1 MTKALLILCTLG
13 MISCSVKNDSLAFT
27 DLNINGISFEQ
38 TSNSLEEKMGR
49 PDTVSDYESE
59 ADNETWKDYQYKGN
73 SFYCYEN
80 KWIGFELRNGNF
92 YFFKPEIKVGNSIEL
107 VQSSFPNSYKNKEIL
122 NGLGFVIIDIKDGE
136 DKISDSFVVVNYNA
150 STNRITSIHLGS
162 K

>member
-1 MTKALLILCTLG
+1 
-13 MISCSVKNDSLAFT
+13 MISCSVKNDSFAFT
-27 DLNINGISFEQ
+27 DLNINGISPEQ

-59 ADNETWKDYQYKGN
+59 ADIETWKDYQYKGN

-80 KWIGFELRNGNF
+80 KWIGFELRNNNF
-92 YFFKPEIKVGNSIEL
+92 YFFKPEIKVGNQIEV
-107 VQSSFPNSYKNKEIL
+107 VQSSFPNSYKNREIL
-122 NGLGFVIIDIKDGE
+122 NGLGFVIIDIKDE
-136 DKISDSFVVVNYNA
+136 KDKNTDSFVLVNYNA

>member
-1 MTKALLILCTLG
+1 MTKAFLILCTLG
-13 MISCSVKNDSLAFT
+13 MISGSVKNDTLAFT
-27 DLNINGISFEQ
+27 DLNINGISLEQ

-49 PDTVSDYESE
+49 PDTVSNYESE
-59 ADNETWKDYQYKGN
+59 MDNETWKDYQYKGN

-92 YFFKPEIKVGNSIEL
+92 CFFKPEIKVGNSIEL

-122 NGLGFVIIDIKDGE
+122 NGLGFVIIDIKDEE
-136 DKISDSFVVVNYNA
+136 DKISDSFVVLNYDA